1 MRKNGL
7 FIRCFRAT
15 LWLIALF
22 GTLQQ
27 AALAQGDKTMLTAR
41 AGSPPL
47 IEPEDAAVLM
57 DKLALAS
64 EHASLCSRALAV
76 ARSFENTPYGL
87 LSKTAEEHLVI
98 SARLFDCW
106 TFVETTLAIALAA
119 QHEEAGPERVADY
132 VRQLRY
138 WGGTV
143 DGYASR
149 VHYLS
154 GWLRQAQDLGY
165 LRDITKELGGQP
177 FQKDI
182 NYMSTHPEQYPPLR
196 EPETMRRLLQVEA
209 RLSRRTHYYIPQ
221 QDIERVEAQLR
232 EGDII
237 AITSAR
243 PGLDFAHLGF
253 AVVQHGRVHLLHAS
267 SLQKRVVVSA
277 QPLGTYVRSQK
288 GQIGIAVIRLVPEK

>member
-1 MRKNGL
+1 MRKNSL
-7 FIRCFRAT
+7 LLCCLWAN
-15 LWLIALF
+15 LWLAALL
-22 GTLQQ
+22 GALQQ
-27 AALAQGDKTMLTAR
+27 AALAQADQAVLAVRT
-41 AGSPPL
+41 GSPPL
-47 IEPEDAAVLM
+47 IDPEDASVLR

-64 EHASLCSRALAV
+64 KHTSLRNRTLAV

-87 LSKTAEEHLVI
+87 LSKTAQEYLVI

-106 TFVETTLAIALAA
+106 TFVETSLAIALASR
-119 QHEEAGPERVADY
+119 HEEAGPDRVADY

-149 VHYLS
+149 IHYLS
-154 GWLRQAQDLGY
+154 GWFRQAQDLGY
-165 LRDITKELGGQP
+165 LRDVTQELGGQP

-196 EPETMRRLLQVEA
+196 EPETLRRILQVEA
-209 RLSRRTHYYIPQ
+209 RLSRRTLYYIPQ

-232 EGDII
+232 AGDII

-253 AVVQHGRVHLLHAS
+253 AVVQHGRIHLLHAS

-277 QPLGTYVRSQK
+277 QPLGAYVRSQK
-288 GQIGIAVIRLVPEK
+288 GQTGIAVIRLVAAE